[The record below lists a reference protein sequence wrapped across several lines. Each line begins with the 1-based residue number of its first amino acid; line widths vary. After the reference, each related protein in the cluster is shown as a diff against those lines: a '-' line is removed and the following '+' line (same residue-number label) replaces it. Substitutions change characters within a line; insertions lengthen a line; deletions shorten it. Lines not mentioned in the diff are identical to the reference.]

1 LYSAGNV
8 GNLDWPHL
16 FRIIKGI
23 ANGVHYMHKKYVV
36 HLNLKP
42 QNILMKG
49 DNNQLQP
56 QINKIRK
63 ARESKGADKISLNA
77 KNIPANG

>member
-1 LYSAGNV
+1 
-8 GNLDWPHL
+8 
-16 FRIIKGI
+16 
-23 ANGVHYMHKKYVV
+23 MHKERVV

-42 QNILMKG
+42 QNILMEG

-63 ARESKGADKISLNA
+63 AREWKGADKIILNA
-77 KNIPANG
+77 KNIPANR